1 MADANRRRCPL
12 AGTLRQ
18 QRTFSVSTKVTSMLV
33 FISDLH
39 LTDGTASSN
48 LHPGS
53 FHILVERFRY
63 LAARAS
69 WRRDGSYR
77 PIERI
82 DMVLLGDILD
92 LMRSQ
97 RWHEGSLKPWSDCDT
112 PELGQHVGEICEQTL
127 AANAASLAVLRAMV
141 AGEAVWIPPGAVNG
155 QPDYRARPQAVPVRI
170 HYVVGN
176 QDWML
181 HLPGPAW
188 DGVRQQ
194 VVRQMGLANS
204 WDQPFPHD
212 PTESDGLH
220 DLFRRYRVVAR
231 HGDVYDPLHFT
242 HDASTSSVGDALVV
256 QLLTAF
262 LSDVQQELSEDAPT
276 GMMSA
281 LRGLYQVRPV
291 LRAPCWLAGLLE
303 QLCPRPPLRQEVK
316 QLWDRRVE
324 QMLESEPLATATRGG
339 ICWREVLPPRLL
351 FRHGCTTSVSG
362 DLSAGYALEGLLAP
376 IPYARHARAESDI
389 RNRRAWH
396 VVYGHTHQEESVPL
410 EASYAD
416 GSVWNQW
423 YFNCGTWQRVHRPAQ
438 GALSSGEFL
447 PAETMQVLSLF
458 EGDQRSGRP
467 FENWTG
473 LLGVSG
479 TESVPPQRRVSGR
492 LQRFHAPVSGIRPP
506 HFQPAA
512 GRRTP

>member
-1 MADANRRRCPL
+1 MSA

-18 QRTFSVSTKVTSMLV
+18 QRTSSVSTKVTSMLV

-82 DMVLLGDILD
+82 DLVLLGDVLD
-92 LMRSQ
+92 LIRTQ
-97 RWHEGSLKPWSDCDT
+97 RWHDGPIKPWTHTDS
-112 PELGQHVGEICEQTL
+112 PEMAQRVGEIVEQTL
-127 AANAASLAVLRAMV
+127 AANAASLAVLRSMV
-141 AGEAVWIPPGAVNG
+141 AGEAVWIPPGAANG
-155 QPDYRARPQAVPVRI
+155 QPDYRARPQPVPVRV
-170 HYVVGN
+170 HYLVGN
-176 QDWML
+176 QDWLL
-181 HLPGPAW
+181 HLPGSHW
-188 DGVRQQ
+188 DRVRQQ

-204 WDQPFPHD
+204 WEQPFPHD
-212 PTESDGLH
+212 PAESDLLY

-231 HGDVYDPLHFT
+231 HGDVFDPLHFT
-242 HDASTSSVGDALVV
+242 HDASASSVGDALVV
-256 QLLTAF
+256 ELFTAF
-262 LSDVQQELSEDAPT
+262 LNAVQQELPDDAPP
-276 GMMSA
+276 GMASA
-281 LRGLYQVRPV
+281 LGGLYQVRPL
-291 LRAPCWLAGLLE
+291 LRAPCWMDALLQ
-303 QLCPRPPLRQEVK
+303 QLCPRPTWRQHIK
-316 QLWDRRVE
+316 QLWDQRVE
-324 QMLESEPLATATRGG
+324 QMLESEPLAPHSGG
-339 ICWREVLPPRLL
+339 GPCWRDVLPPRLL
-351 FRHGCTTSVSG
+351 FRQGCAAPGSG
-362 DLSAGYALEGLLAP
+362 DLPGAPCDALLAP
-376 IPYARHARAESDI
+376 LSYASHARSESEI
-389 RNRRAWH
+389 RNRRARH

-423 YFNCGTWQRVHRPAQ
+423 YFNCGTWQRVHRPVQ
-438 GALSSGEFL
+438 GAPSPGEFL

-467 FENWTG
+467 FESWMG
-473 LLGVSG
+473 LLGVSS

-492 LQRFHAPVSGIRPP
+492 MQRFHPPVSGVRPP
-506 HFQPAA
+506 HFQPTA
-512 GRRTP
+512 GRRAP